1 MCRLLASNFLP
12 GAEEV
17 PSGIRRIGTPASGAM
32 GLRGSSSPARVPA
45 EWSDPNAL
53 RPAIGLH
60 FVNAVMGNTIMI
72 FTIGY
77 EGIDLSRFISLLG
90 HHSVETVVDIR
101 EMPLS
106 RKPGFSKTALR
117 ASLNLSGFE
126 YTHVAALGCPKD
138 VRNQYR
144 VDGNWSLYKKGFL
157 RYLASQEAE
166 IAALAALTASS
177 NCALLCFEADHNYCH
192 RSMVANAVSA
202 VSGAKV
208 KHIGVTQSVKTART
222 DSWAFA

>member
-1 MCRLLASNFLP
+1 MLNDEGQTGGAISSLTCGLSEASLATVGDASQSFD
-12 GAEEV
+12 
-17 PSGIRRIGTPASGAM
+17 PA
-32 GLRGSSSPARVPA
+32 L
-45 EWSDPNAL
+45 
-53 RPAIGLH
+53 GLH
-60 FVNAVMGNTIMI
+60 FVNGITSNAIMI

-77 EGIDLSRFISLLG
+77 EGIDISRFMSLLG
-90 HHSVETVVDIR
+90 HNDIETVVDIR
-101 EMPLS
+101 EMPIS

-117 ASLNLSGFE
+117 AALNLAGLE
-126 YTHVAALGCPKD
+126 YTHIPALGCPKD

-144 VDGNWSLYKKGFL
+144 EDGNWSLYKKGFL

-166 IAALAALTASS
+166 VAALAALTASS

-208 KHIGVTQSVKTART
+208 KHIGVTQSARTTRT